1 MTIAQDIR
9 AQAAGQLVELFEL
22 DATSLGGS
30 LLRFHNGKN
39 GIGGDVVWQGATYS
53 AFPIEAEGFEY
64 NAAGQMP
71 RPKLRVANATGLLG
85 ALVRTYG
92 DLIGAKLTRRRTM
105 VKYLDAANFLFTWA
119 NMTDFWS
126 AYVLVW
132 PYYSGNPTADP
143 TASLPDDVYFVDRK
157 AIENK
162 IVIEFELAAAFD
174 VAGVQLPRRY
184 IVQNVCPWRYRG
196 AECGYTGPAVA
207 KADDTPTA
215 VLAQDVCGKRL
226 SSCKLRFGAF
236 GELPFGGYP
245 AAGLV
250 R

>member
-30 LLRFHNGKN
+30 VLRFHNGKN
-39 GIGGDVVWQGATYS
+39 GIGGDVVWQGNTYS

-92 DLIGAKLTRRRTM
+92 DLIGSKLTRRRTM
-105 VKYLDAANFLFTWA
+105 VKYLDAVNFA
-119 NMTDFWS
+119 GG
-126 AYVLVW
+126 V
-132 PYYSGNPTADP
+132 NPTADP
-143 TASLPDDVYFVDRK
+143 TAYLPDDVYFVDRK

-184 IVQNVCPWRYRG
+184 IVQNVCPWKYRG

-207 KADDTPTA
+207 KADDTPTGT
-215 VLAQDVCGKRL
+215 LSQDVCGKRL